1 MKPTPPAQAARAPKP
16 PPKPAAKPLAR
27 QGVRLFDPSAPYL
40 VPLAVALV
48 ARVWQGLMIPFGA
61 EDAYITFRFAENWG
75 HGLGPVYN
83 AGERVMGFSSPLWT
97 AWLALGSVV
106 FGPVF
111 TFARVSGAV
120 LDLGAL
126 LLGCML
132 LEEEHGRW
140 SAWIFGLF
148 FAIHPIFAA
157 NSVLGME
164 TSLFLFLLMAS
175 AWAVG
180 HSPRA
185 AGVLIGLLALV
196 RPEGVLAAGIVAL
209 AVPARQ
215 RLAALGLAALGFGA
229 LALYYGSPIPQSVL
243 AKAATYGIVGPL
255 AGLQWV
261 EGLLPWFVGR
271 GWPVTAE
278 GQNLLPLA
286 LVGTPAAVA
295 GAALLWRN
303 RAKQGAAWIVA
314 VVGMA
319 ILAGYFFLGV
329 PFFYWYMVVPVAAWA
344 WLAAI
349 GLPLISRHRL
359 LYASLMLYLISD
371 TILLRNLYVGRV
383 KQEVLSFYRVGA
395 ALKVLS
401 GGKGSVFLEPIGHI
415 GYLTRMRIIDE
426 VGLVS
431 PAVARRRVQG
441 PGWYA
446 DVVAREQPDYL
457 VVREGFFK
465 GNESFAGVSAPFRG
479 DGERDALLGSY
490 DQVDLGRV
498 TPPLNMAIY
507 HRRPGT

>member
-1 MKPTPPAQAARAPKP
+1 MRKPPPAQAPRAPKP
-16 PPKPAAKPLAR
+16 SVER
-27 QGVRLFDPSAPYL
+27 GVRLFDPRAPYL
-40 VPLAVALV
+40 VPLAIALA
-48 ARVWQGLMIPFGA
+48 ARIWQAFLIPFAA
-61 EDAYITFRFAENWG
+61 EDAYITFRFAENWA

-111 TFARVSGAV
+111 TFARVSGIA

-126 LLGCML
+126 ALGCML

-175 AWAVG
+175 AWSLR

-185 AGVLIGLLALV
+185 SGVLIGLLALV
-196 RPEGVLAAGIVAL
+196 RPEGVLAAAVA
-209 AVPARQ
+209 AIAAPARQ
-215 RLAALGLAALGFGA
+215 RLVALGIAAAGFGA
-229 LALYYGSPIPQSVL
+229 LALYFGSPIPQSVL

-255 AGLQWV
+255 AGLQWA
-261 EGLLPWFVGR
+261 ELILPWFVSGR
-271 GWPVTAE
+271 WPVTAE
-278 GQNLLPLA
+278 GTNLLPLA
-286 LVGTPAAVA
+286 LVGTPAAIA
-295 GAALLWRN
+295 GGMLLWRN
-303 RAKQGAAWIVA
+303 RSKKGTGWIVA
-314 VVGMA
+314 VAGMA
-319 ILAGYFFLGV
+319 ILTVYFVLGV
-329 PFFYWYMVVPVAAWA
+329 PYFFWYAVVPVAAWT

-349 GLPLISRHRL
+349 GMPQISRHRL
-359 LYASLMLYLISD
+359 LYASLALYLVSD

-383 KQEVLSFYRVGA
+383 KQEVISFYQVGD
-395 ALKVLS
+395 ALRRIS
-401 GGKGSVFLEPIGHI
+401 GGQGTVFLEPIGHV
-415 GYLTRMRIIDE
+415 GYLTKLRVIDE

-446 DVVAREQPDYL
+446 DVVAREHPDFL
-457 VVREGFFK
+457 VVREGFFE
-465 GNESFAGVSAPFRG
+465 GNESFAGRSAPFRG
-479 DGERDALLGSY
+479 DGERDAVLGGY
-490 DQVDLGRV
+490 DVVDPGRMDAPSKMV
-498 TPPLNMAIY
+498 IY
-507 HRRPGT
+507 RRRPGT